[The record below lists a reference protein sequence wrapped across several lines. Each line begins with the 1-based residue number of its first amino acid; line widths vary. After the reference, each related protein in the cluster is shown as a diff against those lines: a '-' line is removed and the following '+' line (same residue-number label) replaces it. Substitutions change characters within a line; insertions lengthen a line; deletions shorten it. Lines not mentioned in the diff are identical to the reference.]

1 MAPKI
6 VPVILFGLGHV
17 NRGWLEIWKAHAPH
31 IAADPGIRFKIV
43 AVADSSGV
51 AVSNDGY
58 DADELIKLKKDKG
71 SVRTLNGFLPGVPSS
86 EIVNHVQA
94 SVMIE
99 SSPGNLID
107 GQPGLNAARLAL
119 QKGMHVVFAN
129 KAPLIFAYDELHSLS
144 SSNRRQIRFSAT
156 VCGGLPV
163 VNVIQRD
170 LRLARILSV
179 RGIFNATTNFILR
192 ELEKGGDMDAAVKE
206 AQRIGAA
213 EADPSHDI
221 DGHDSAN
228 KLFIVMKAAGLF
240 KGSIHDIHVS
250 GIRDVCAEQLS
261 NARQAGKKIKLIAE
275 ATPDA
280 QGGWHLSVLPR
291 EVDTTS
297 FLGTCDGWEMGIEIA
312 SDLYEK
318 VYLKNY
324 EAEPTGTSAAVMR
337 DVLDIEG
344 GGNNY

>member
-1 MAPKI
+1 M
-6 VPVILFGLGHV
+6 
-17 NRGWLEIWKAHAPH
+17 
-31 IAADPGIRFKIV
+31 
-43 AVADSSGV
+43 
-51 AVSNDGY
+51 
-58 DADELIKLKKDKG
+58 
-71 SVRTLNGFLPGVPSS
+71 
-86 EIVNHVQA
+86 
-94 SVMIE
+94 
-99 SSPGNLID
+99 
-107 GQPGLNAARLAL
+107 
-119 QKGMHVVFAN
+119 
-129 KAPLIFAYDELHSLS
+129 
-144 SSNRRQIRFSAT
+144 
-156 VCGGLPV
+156 
-163 VNVIQRD
+163 IQRD